1 MKTLNNI
8 SILLLSVLSMLA
20 VSCQKD
26 EVENG
31 DIPENSGRFSLQSLG
46 IDDEIQVVG
55 TKAFGMDANTFI
67 VELVGTGEENK
78 DAHLTFESFSK
89 LKEQD
94 YITLPVGKYT
104 VKAYSRAKV
113 DGGVYDDPYF
123 YGENTEVVILE
134 KKITTVPAI
143 NCTFQS
149 VAVDINLTQSLLVG
163 FDNYFKFIHASW
175 LSPIIAIA
183 LAFGVLAGVLTWV
196 AGPSKGIFAVGKAG
210 YMPPFFQKTNKLG
223 VQKNILF
230 VQGIAVTVL
239 SLLFVVMPSV
249 QSFYQILSQLTV
261 ILYLIMYLLMFSGAI
276 ALRYKMKKLNRPFR
290 IGKSGNG
297 LMWFVGGLGFCGSLL
312 AFILSFIP
320 PSQISTGSNTVW
332 FSVLIIGAII
342 VVVAPFIIYA
352 SKKPSWVDPN
362 SNFEPF
368 HWEVQA
374 QPATANVSASSVNA
388 PRPANATSAHTGGTT
403 GASTATPGAT
413 ASNAATSGTAS
424 SGSASFGSSS
434 ASKASPGTGDKDK
447 DAPKS

>member
-1 MKTLNNI
+1 
-8 SILLLSVLSMLA
+8 
-20 VSCQKD
+20 
-26 EVENG
+26 
-31 DIPENSGRFSLQSLG
+31 
-46 IDDEIQVVG
+46 
-55 TKAFGMDANTFI
+55 
-67 VELVGTGEENK
+67 
-78 DAHLTFESFSK
+78 
-89 LKEQD
+89 
-94 YITLPVGKYT
+94 
-104 VKAYSRAKV
+104 
-113 DGGVYDDPYF
+113 
-123 YGENTEVVILE
+123 
-134 KKITTVPAI
+134 
-143 NCTFQS
+143 
-149 VAVDINLTQSLLVG
+149 
-163 FDNYFKFIHASW
+163 
-175 LSPIIAIA
+175 
-183 LAFGVLAGVLTWV
+183 
-196 AGPSKGIFAVGKAG
+196 
-210 YMPPFFQKTNKLG
+210 MPPFFQKTNKLG

-261 ILYLIMYLLMFSGAI
+261 ILYLVMYLLMFSGAI

-342 VVVAPFIIYA
+342 VVIAPFIIYA

-388 PRPANATSAHTGGTT
+388 ARPATATSAHTGGAT
-403 GASTATPGAT
+403 GASTAKPGATVSNAAAPDAASSGAT
-413 ASNAATSGTAS
+413 ASGATPSSSSSATSGGNST
-424 SGSASFGSSS
+424 SG
-434 ASKASPGTGDKDK
+434 KASPGTGDKDK

>member
-1 MKTLNNI
+1 MI
-8 SILLLSVLSMLA
+8 FVLGTFALG
-20 VSCQKD
+20 VI
-26 EVENG
+26 
-31 DIPENSGRFSLQSLG
+31 IP
-46 IDDEIQVVG
+46 
-55 TKAFGMDANTFI
+55 
-67 VELVGTGEENK
+67 
-78 DAHLTFESFSK
+78 
-89 LKEQD
+89 
-94 YITLPVGKYT
+94 
-104 VKAYSRAKV
+104 AK
-113 DGGVYDDPYF
+113 
-123 YGENTEVVILE
+123 
-134 KKITTVPAI
+134 
-143 NCTFQS
+143 
-149 VAVDINLTQSLLVG
+149 DINLTQSLLVG
-163 FDNYFKFIHASW
+163 FDNYFKYIHASW
-175 LSPIIAIA
+175 LSPIIAVA

-374 QPATANVSASSVNA
+374 QPATANVSASGVNA